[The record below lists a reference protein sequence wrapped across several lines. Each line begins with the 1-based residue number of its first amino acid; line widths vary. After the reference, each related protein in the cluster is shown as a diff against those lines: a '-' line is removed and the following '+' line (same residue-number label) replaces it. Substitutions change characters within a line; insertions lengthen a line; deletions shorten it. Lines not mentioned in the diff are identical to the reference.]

1 MAFAAVVTAS
11 DLPFTEHN
19 IDTDLVTAKTIDIAD
34 VDGDVQLG
42 TVELL
47 FEQSVGDPLM
57 TVG

>member
-1 MAFAAVVTAS
+1 M
-11 DLPFTEHN
+11 PFTEHN